1 MCRVHTRCISLCISC
16 GAVVGSDVVHSE
28 CTSFFLRHG
37 MKTALYI
44 ILLFLYVQLVFSA
57 EIIGKV
63 VGISDGDTIT
73 IIDTSNSR
81 YRIRLD
87 RIDAPERRQPFG
99 EKSKQYLSSLIFGKQ
114 VKIEYQKKDRY
125 GRILGVVFCG
135 DKEIN
140 LLMVQHGMAW
150 HYSYYDKTEHYA
162 VAEREAR
169 RKKIGLWGD
178 PNPVNPY
185 DFRKRKR
192 TQK

>member
-1 MCRVHTRCISLCISC
+1 MKL
-16 GAVVGSDVVHSE
+16 
-28 CTSFFLRHG
+28 LR
-37 MKTALYI
+37 YI
-44 ILLFLYVQLVFSA
+44 ILFFLSIQLAFSA

-99 EKSKQYLSSLIFGKQ
+99 EKSKQYLSSLVFGKQ

-125 GRILGVVFCG
+125 GRILGVVFCEN
-135 DKEIN
+135 KEIN
-140 LLMVQHGMAW
+140 LVMVQHGMAW

-178 PNPVNPY
+178 LNPVNPY
-185 DFRKRKR
+185 NSRKLKR
-192 TQK
+192 TQNKPF

>member
-1 MCRVHTRCISLCISC
+1 MIDMHL
-16 GAVVGSDVVHSE
+16 
-28 CTSFFLRHG
+28 FFWHG
-37 MKTALYI
+37 MTRTLYI
-44 ILLFLYVQLVFSA
+44 ILLFFSAQLIFAA

-125 GRILGVVFCG
+125 GRILGVVFC
-135 DKEIN
+135 DNQEIN
-140 LLMVQHGMAW
+140 LVMVQHGMAW

-178 PNPVNPY
+178 PNPINPY

>member
-1 MCRVHTRCISLCISC
+1 
-16 GAVVGSDVVHSE
+16 
-28 CTSFFLRHG
+28 

-44 ILLFLYVQLVFSA
+44 ILLFCSAQLIFSA
-57 EIIGKV
+57 EISGKV

-125 GRILGVVFCG
+125 GRILGVVFC
-135 DKEIN
+135 DAQEIN
-140 LLMVQHGMAW
+140 LVMVQHGMAW
-150 HYSYYDKTEHYA
+150 HYSYYDKTELYA

>member
-1 MCRVHTRCISLCISC
+1 MIDMHL
-16 GAVVGSDVVHSE
+16 
-28 CTSFFLRHG
+28 FFLHG
-37 MKTALYI
+37 MTKTLYI
-44 ILLFLYVQLVFSA
+44 ILLFFSAQLIFAA

-99 EKSKQYLSSLIFGKQ
+99 EKSKQYLSALIFGKQ
-114 VKIEYQKKDRY
+114 VRIEYGKKDRY

-135 DKEIN
+135 GQEIN
-140 LLMVQHGMAW
+140 LVMVQHGMAW
-150 HYSYYDKTEHYA
+150 HYSYYDKTECYA
-162 VAEREAR
+162 AEREAR
-169 RKKIGLWGD
+169 RKKIGLWSD